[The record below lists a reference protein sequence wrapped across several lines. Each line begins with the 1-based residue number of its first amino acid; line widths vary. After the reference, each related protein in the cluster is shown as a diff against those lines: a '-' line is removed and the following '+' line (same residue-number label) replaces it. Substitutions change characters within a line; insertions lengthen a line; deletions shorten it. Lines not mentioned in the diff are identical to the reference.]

1 MAALLTPKEAAAYL
15 KVSLTTLR
23 ALEIPR
29 VRLTERTVRYR
40 VADLDRYA
48 EDKCDEAAA

>member
-1 MAALLTPKEAAAYL
+1 MPALLTPKEAAAYL

-23 ALEIPR
+23 GLEIAR

-40 VADLDRYA
+40 LADLDHYA
-48 EDKCDEAAA
+48 DEKAEEAA